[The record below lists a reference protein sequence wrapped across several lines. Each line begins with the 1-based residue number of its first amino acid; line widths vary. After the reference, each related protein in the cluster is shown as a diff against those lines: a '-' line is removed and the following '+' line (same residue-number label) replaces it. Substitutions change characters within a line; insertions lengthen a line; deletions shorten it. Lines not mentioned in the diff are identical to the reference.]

1 METAANRHQSMTPK
15 FKLLIKRIAF
25 ILGAF
30 LLLIVAFTV
39 YANVRVE
46 TVAKERIYTSVET
59 IPYNKAAL
67 LVGTNPLNRWGR
79 PNSYF
84 TNRIKTASELYH
96 AGKVDYIIASGDN
109 HTKEYDEPTAMR
121 DSLMAHRVPE
131 DRIIL
136 DFAGFRTLDSVVRAK
151 EVFGCDSLTIISQAD
166 HNARALYLAEANGIE
181 AVAISAPLRAGRWV
195 RTRLAIREWLARDK
209 MMLDIWFGKQPHF
222 LGERIEIPD
231 VLPQKSYAT
240 AESMTMRIVSP
251 DPISSPVDSLVVEFT
266 NSHDADMTTG
276 EWYRIDTKSESG
288 NWTQAPFSK
297 KYQNLLVKGTEV
309 CFNAIG
315 YSLKPGGSF
324 LMTVK
329 PWIYDL
335 SDKSATYRLVKTF
348 SYPPYPIQKSDTAY
362 VEFQI
367 R

>member
-1 METAANRHQSMTPK
+1 
-15 FKLLIKRIAF
+15 
-25 ILGAF
+25 
-30 LLLIVAFTV
+30 
-39 YANVRVE
+39 
-46 TVAKERIYTSVET
+46 
-59 IPYNKAAL
+59 
-67 LVGTNPLNRWGR
+67 
-79 PNSYF
+79 
-84 TNRIKTASELYH
+84 
-96 AGKVDYIIASGDN
+96 
-109 HTKEYDEPTAMR
+109 
-121 DSLMAHRVPE
+121 
-131 DRIIL
+131 
-136 DFAGFRTLDSVVRAK
+136 
-151 EVFGCDSLTIISQAD
+151 
-166 HNARALYLAEANGIE
+166 
-181 AVAISAPLRAGRWV
+181 
-195 RTRLAIREWLARDK
+195 
-209 MMLDIWFGKQPHF
+209 
-222 LGERIEIPD
+222 
-231 VLPQKSYAT
+231 
-240 AESMTMRIVSP
+240 MTMRIVSP

>member
-1 METAANRHQSMTPK
+1 MTHK
-15 FKLLIKRIAF
+15 SKILIKRIALS
-25 ILGAF
+25 LGAF
-30 LLLIVAFTV
+30 LLLITAFTI
-39 YANVRVE
+39 YANIRVE
-46 TVAKERIYTSVET
+46 KAANERIYTSVDA
-59 IPYNKAAL
+59 IPYNKVAL
-67 LVGTNPLNRWGR
+67 LLGTNPLNKWGR

-84 TNRIKTASELYH
+84 TNRIKTASELFH

-121 DSLMAHRVPE
+121 DSPMAHGVPE

-181 AVAISAPLRAGRWV
+181 AVAVAALLRAGRWV

-222 LGERIEIPD
+222 LGERIDIPD
-231 VLPQKSYAT
+231 VMPQKSYTT
-240 AESMTMRIVSP
+240 AEGMTMRIVSP
-251 DPISSPVDSLVVEFT
+251 DPVKTPVDSMIVEFT
-266 NSHDADMTTG
+266 NSRDAELTTG
-276 EWYRIDTKSESG
+276 EWYRIDTKSDEGS
-288 NWTQAPFSK
+288 WIQAPYSK
-297 KYQNLLVKGTEV
+297 KYLDLLAKGTEV
-309 CFNAIG
+309 CFNGIG
-315 YSLKPGGSF
+315 YSLRPDGSF
-324 LMTVK
+324 RMTVK
-329 PWIYDL
+329 PWLYDL
-335 SDKSATYRLVKTF
+335 RDKSATYRLVKTF

-362 VEFQI
+362 VEFQV